1 MVDDIRK
8 FDPKQIAENLVSSNQ
23 SKVEQAIADLAEIFS
38 VTKES
43 ATSLREGLDTS
54 TIDGINKHFS
64 DLTEFLDLNSRVL
77 KDVIDLHDAKTKIQ
91 REKVRVLKEEIDIL
105 ISTGE
110 VESERYKKLVKAY
123 RESTKILK
131 GQEKYNRSLEKG
143 EKVAEGLLQA
153 TLGLQTSWS
162 ELGGASARGF
172 FPGIIKGLGQSLTL
186 SNLFGSVVSKVFERI
201 MNYDTAQAAMFQKAA
216 ISRDRLNLV
225 NTAAQLGAV
234 SKDVEGLLGES
245 AVTLKNSLRSFGDMS
260 NRQVAE
266 TSSTIGVLNRFGVSM
281 QDSAETFVTLTAT
294 LGKTPAQANSVMNKF
309 VAVAEAV
316 GRPPSELFSDFKQAA
331 PILTRFGSQSEK
343 IFKDITLQA
352 KNLEME
358 VAEVLNLSEG
368 MDTFEGAAKAAQ
380 SFNLA
385 IGQPFLSAQQLLAA
399 DPAEKLQMFA
409 DAYEKAGRPDLSPR
423 MLRGLGEDL
432 AMPVD
437 DLQRILKLQK
447 DKFTSKRGEMD
458 TAEATLA
465 SNVLKA
471 QNSLT
476 VQEKI
481 DAKITNL
488 IDKLVNLVGG
498 PDMIHDVAVK
508 IANNIELVVAGL
520 AGIGAVAAGI
530 NTYNLIRGAHPRVP
544 EYVMDVSGPGGAAA
558 GGKKGK
564 GRGVGR
570 LLGVAAIA
578 AAGTAAA
585 SYGVAAFLERDRSEG
600 ESKKPIPKPIPTD
613 KPDLTES
620 VTTGAM
626 RQQQEELKKEE
637 ESRKKELDFIK
648 KENTITEKAVK
659 SVAQAA
665 EKQKQ
670 IEKVQDEKEKK
681 RKVTRTLTQGT
692 LGDYFEFKQSPEYQ
706 EYADSGL
713 IGRRRSAF
721 KGKMREKFALRTG
734 ALKEVT
740 TVAYEDLAT
749 PMSTSDS
756 MANNYI
762 SPVFNKKDKFY
773 AAKADGPISKAL
785 DDILAVTK
793 KLLEQK
799 GDVELSISE
808 RGFAAAIEDA
818 LDSVQRR

>member
-1 MVDDIRK
+1 MVDDIRR
-8 FDPKQIAENLVSSNQ
+8 FDPKEIAANLVSSNQ

-54 TIDGINKHFS
+54 TINSINQHFQ
-64 DLTEFLDLNSRVL
+64 DLTNFLDLNSRVL

-105 ISTGE
+105 ISSGE
-110 VESERYKKLVKAY
+110 VESERYKELVKAY
-123 RESTKILK
+123 RETTKILK
-131 GQEKYNRSLEKG
+131 GLEKYNRALEKG
-143 EKVAEGLLQA
+143 ETVAQGLLQA
-153 TLGLQTSWS
+153 TLGLQTGWS
-162 ELGGASARGF
+162 NMGVASARGF
-172 FPGIIKGLGQSLTL
+172 FPGIIKGLGESLTL
-186 SNLFGSVVSKVFERI
+186 SNLFGSTVSKVFERI
-201 MNYDTAQAAMFQKAA
+201 MNYDAAQAGIFEKAA
-216 ISRDRLNLV
+216 ISRDRLDLV

-234 SKDVEGLLGES
+234 SKDVEGILGES

-260 NRQVAE
+260 NMQVAE
-266 TSSTIGVLNRFGVSM
+266 TTKTITVLNRFGVSM
-281 QDSAETFVTLTAT
+281 QDSAESFVTLTAT
-294 LGKTPAQANSVMNKF
+294 LGKTPAQANSVMNNF

-380 SFNLA
+380 SFNIA

-399 DPAEKLQMFA
+399 DPAEKLNMFA

-423 MLRGLGEDL
+423 LLRGLGEDL
-432 AMPVD
+432 GMPVD
-437 DLQRILKLQK
+437 KLQRILKLQR
-447 DKFTSKRGEMD
+447 DRFDDQRGKMD
-458 TAEATLA
+458 TAEATLE
-465 SNVLKA
+465 SNVMRA

-476 VQEKI
+476 AQGKI
-481 DAKITNL
+481 DASLTNL
-488 IDKLVNLVGG
+488 IDKLVDLVGG
-498 PDMIHDVAVK
+498 PDMLHQAAVK
-508 IANNIELVVAGL
+508 IANNIEFVVAGM
-520 AGIGAVAAGI
+520 AAVGTIAAGL
-530 NTYNLIRGAHPRVP
+530 TTAGLFRGATPANP
-544 EYVMDVSGPGGAAA
+544 EYVIDTKSAA
-558 GGKKGK
+558 GGVGGKGK
-564 GRGVGR
+564 RR
-570 LLGVAAIA
+570 LTAGKILGIAALTTAASFGVAK
-578 AAGTAAA
+578 
-585 SYGVAAFLERDRSEG
+585 FLERDRSG
-600 ESKKPIPKPIPTD
+600 EEAKTPVPKPVPTD

-637 ESRKKELDFIK
+637 EGRKKELDFIK
-648 KENTITEKAVK
+648 KENTTTEKAVK
-659 SVAQAA
+659 SVTQAA

-670 IEKVQDEKEKK
+670 IEEVQDEKEKK
-681 RKVTRTLTQGT
+681 RKVTRTLIQGT
-692 LGDYFEFKQSPEYQ
+692 LGDYSEFKQSPEYQ
-706 EYADSGL
+706 EYLRSDLMGP
-713 IGRRRSAF
+713 RRAAF
-721 KGKMREKFALRTG
+721 QGKMRQKFALRTG

-749 PMSTSDS
+749 PMSTSGNL
-756 MANNYI
+756 ANNYV

-818 LDSVQRR
+818 LGSVQRR